1 MRLVWVGALLLL
13 IASVASLISNRQ
25 TGRLI
30 DESWTPASHV
40 LSESKLSE
48 LQRATPAYT
57 AKIFARLPEPL
68 REKFASKMWEALEL
82 MIFRSLVLWHVTPA
96 FLIAL
101 VAGLLEGRWARANQ
115 KSLVKVHSP
124 MRFSLALGSLA
135 FTPVL
140 ALLWIT
146 APVAV
151 PATMLVFM
159 LGVVALVH
167 TRNPIVHAPTHF
179 APLITSHKD

>member
-1 MRLVWVGALLLL
+1 MKLIWIGTFVLLF
-13 IASVASLISNRQ
+13 ASVASLLSNRQ
-25 TGRLI
+25 SGQLI
-30 DESWTPASHV
+30 EQSWARASNV
-40 LSESKLSE
+40 LPDTELSQ

-57 AKIFARLPEPL
+57 AGIFARLPEPL

-124 MRFSLALGSLA
+124 IRFSLALLGLG
-135 FTPVL
+135 FMPVL

-146 APVAV
+146 AP
-151 PATMLVFM
+151 
-159 LGVVALVH
+159 
-167 TRNPIVHAPTHF
+167 I
-179 APLITSHKD
+179 